1 MKKINISILVGIF
14 IVLFV
19 ASNAFAG
26 WYSAQLF
33 KVLPQSNGDVV
44 IQINPGVDEVGFTE
58 APSRIKI
65 DRDDVGGNRIL
76 ATILTAGSLNKEVRV
91 NVPNPPTFDEVQLI
105 TAAGVTF

>member
-1 MKKINISILVGIF
+1 MKT
-14 IVLFV
+14 LFSLSLIMAAAIMLI

>member
-1 MKKINISILVGIF
+1 MKTLLTLSLIMTATIMLI
-14 IVLFV
+14 

-44 IQINPGVDEVGFTE
+44 IQINPGVDEVGFTD